1 MGALCTVYIWTQ
13 FCVYFWFLK
22 KLKHIMLEADYMKK
36 NYSVN
41 QAGWCIKTNHSM
53 VLHEIFTSLE
63 RG

>member
-1 MGALCTVYIWTQ
+1 MYCIYLDPVLCIV
-13 FCVYFWFLK
+13 WFLK

-41 QAGWCIKTNHSM
+41 QAGRCIKANHSM